1 MFVTSKFNPDDL
13 PLDKV
18 SGLVNAIGRVN
29 LKDGYTKADLE
40 SIENIVEGAL
50 SDVDG
55 FNINEYGSL
64 PTKTNI
70 GMIERRLIE
79 LDTILRTR
87 LRSTGEVNLR
97 KYRETIK
104 KFKSLEKVLDTIKD
118 IEPNPIGVD
127 DKLFVTNGLDSW
139 RGSMPEK
146 KYSFLTEV
154 ELSKAV
160 NKLLKDSQFLQ
171 YSITTTDAAYTA
183 DRINLLLD
191 RWYLSNTYKETLEPA
206 IILKQLLNKTEI
218 MYEDV
223 VLLLLEPNKIKEF
236 MDKSLTDLFN
246 SINRASGILKNDY
259 WLTDQQIKDWSNSDT
274 DVTALTRFADDDA
287 TVIILAIV
295 AIMRY
300 RKPIEL

>member
-13 PLDKV
+13 PLAKV

-146 KYSFLTEV
+146 KYSFLKEV

-236 MDKSLTDLFN
+236 MDKSLNDLFN
-246 SINRASGILKNDY
+246 SINRASGILKNDD

-274 DVTALTRFADDDA
+274 DITALTRFADDDA

>member
-146 KYSFLTEV
+146 KYSFLKEV

-160 NKLLKDSQFLQ
+160 NRLLKDSQFLQ

-259 WLTDQQIKDWSNSDT
+259 WLTDQQVKDWSNSDT
-274 DVTALTRFADDDA
+274 DITALTRFADDDA

>member
-1 MFVTSKFNPDDL
+1 
-13 PLDKV
+13 
-18 SGLVNAIGRVN
+18 
-29 LKDGYTKADLE
+29 
-40 SIENIVEGAL
+40 
-50 SDVDG
+50 
-55 FNINEYGSL
+55 
-64 PTKTNI
+64 
-70 GMIERRLIE
+70 MIERRLIE

-146 KYSFLTEV
+146 KYSFLKEV

-246 SINRASGILKNDY
+246 SINRASGILKNDD

>member
-146 KYSFLTEV
+146 KYSFLKEV

-246 SINRASGILKNDY
+246 SINRASGILKNDD

-274 DVTALTRFADDDA
+274 DITALTRFADDDA

>member
-40 SIENIVEGAL
+40 SIENIVEGTL

-127 DKLFVTNGLDSW
+127 DKLFVTNGLDNW

-146 KYSFLTEV
+146 KYSFLKEV

-236 MDKSLTDLFN
+236 MDKSLNDLFN
-246 SINRASGILKNDY
+246 SINRASGILKNDD
-259 WLTDQQIKDWSNSDT
+259 WLSDQQIKDWSNSDT
-274 DVTALTRFADDDA
+274 DITALTRFADDDA

>member
-139 RGSMPEK
+139 IGSMPEK
-146 KYSFLTEV
+146 KYSFLKEV

-160 NKLLKDSQFLQ
+160 NRLLKDSQFLQ

-246 SINRASGILKNDY
+246 SINRASGILKNDD

-274 DVTALTRFADDDA
+274 DITALTRFADDDA

>member
-146 KYSFLTEV
+146 KYSFLKEV

-160 NKLLKDSQFLQ
+160 NRLLKDSQFLQ

-246 SINRASGILKNDY
+246 SINRASGILKNDD